1 LELTVLR
8 FPYATRPLN
17 IGHRGAPHVAPE
29 NTLVSF
35 EAAREMGADG
45 VELDVTLCADGEVVV
60 IHDDTVDRTTN
71 GGGLL
76 RDLFLD
82 DIKSLDAGSWFA
94 PNFAG
99 ERIPTLREVLEWA
112 RDGMLLNIELKGVS
126 MRSDGLEQRV
136 IQLIREYQLQG
147 RAILS
152 SFNPFALRR
161 VKRMASELETG
172 LLYSSDLPLFLRR
185 AWLRPFS
192 QPDALHPHH
201 LLVSDPYM
209 RWARQNGY
217 RVNAWTVDRA
227 EDMARLIS
235 YGVDMIITNRP
246 DVLASVLELG

>member
-1 LELTVLR
+1 
-8 FPYATRPLN
+8 
-17 IGHRGAPHVAPE
+17 
-29 NTLVSF
+29 
-35 EAAREMGADG
+35 
-45 VELDVTLCADGEVVV
+45 
-60 IHDDTVDRTTN
+60 VDRTTN

-227 EDMARLIS
+227 EDMAPLIS